1 MRFVVR
7 CSRTG
12 EFCRPIL
19 RAAASLGLVGLCP
32 SEFRSCEGPYGK
44 PSHRPGRCLPLPCP
58 AAGGRGVGQKRSF
71 ARHSCRR
78 NPPIHA
84 HHLTSITA
92 SLPSLLP
99 TLRLPDVSLPLKHT
113 LNHPLLVSRHR
124 NHSLFVTRGLK
135 LSAVL
140 LRVCAPCRSK
150 GAIRSCAFATF
161 QAIVSSSVYLLTT
174 MISSDLE

>member
-1 MRFVVR
+1 MQ
-7 CSRTG
+7 
-12 EFCRPIL
+12 L
-19 RAAASLGLVGLCP
+19 RAWGWLVFALPSLGLARAHPENRLTV
-32 SEFRSCEGPYGK
+32 
-44 PSHRPGRCLPLPCP
+44 PGVACPCP
-58 AAGGRGVGQKRSF
+58 ARRPEEEAWARKGVSRVILVVET
-71 ARHSCRR
+71 
-78 NPPIHA
+78 PPIHA

-99 TLRLPDVSLPLKHT
+99 TLRLPDVSLPLKHI